1 MSRRNFAQIL
11 EDAEIDIRR
20 EYDRLYNRFFIQ
32 KAYDGMGNS
41 LSLYDYCQMNFISI
55 PFRGT
60 CLTLDD
66 FDDVY
71 NLHFER
77 VPSNFDLNYLLLFC
91 EYTYN
96 FLAYLNPMNA
106 FGNFGPNS
114 PTQIYLQQIYR
125 VMEEIGYMSSV
136 NEKGITIFTPK
147 LQEAIAVAEIIEPK
161 ISYKVIE
168 YNHHLLQGNIEKKK
182 AILLLL
188 AGQLESKRIELRGI
202 NNTLETNV
210 FMLFNNMN
218 IRHDN
223 RKKESPYYIEYV
235 SNMSQGELEQWYD
248 ETYQLSL
255 LAFLEL
261 DNIDRDRKLLDLKN
275 SIGKGRQ
282 DEEKNK

>member
-1 MSRRNFAQIL
+1 MIL
-11 EDAEIDIRR
+11 KENMIDYM
-20 EYDRLYNRFFIQ
+20 EVFFQ
-32 KAYDGMGNS
+32 KTFDGMGNS
-41 LSLYDYCQMNFISI
+41 LSLYEYCQMNFIYI

-71 NLHFER
+71 NIHFEK

-96 FLAYLNPMNA
+96 FLAYLNPINSL
-106 FGNFGPNS
+106 GNFGANS
-114 PTQIYLQQIYR
+114 PSQIYLQQVYKVI
-125 VMEEIGYMSSV
+125 EEIGYMHSV

-147 LQEAIAVAEIIEPK
+147 SQEAISVSEIIDPEL
-161 ISYKVIE
+161 SYKVIE

-188 AGQLESKRIELRGI
+188 ADKIESKRSELRNI
-202 NNTLETNV
+202 NKTMETNI

-223 RKKESPYYIEYV
+223 CSKESPHYIEYV
-235 SNMSQGELEQWYD
+235 ANMPKIELEQWYD
-248 ETYQLSL
+248 ETYQLFL
-255 LAFLEL
+255 LAFLEQ
-261 DNIDRDRKLLDLKN
+261 DNIERNRKISNLKN
-275 SIGKGRQ
+275 LIGKGKVT
-282 DEEKNK
+282 EEERVWATTTQKTY